1 MDSRKQATDT
11 AKQTKL
17 AAKSSKAT
25 ADQLQIMTEQAKET
39 GRQGQ
44 TLMVF
49 TVVTI
54 IFVRLPP
61 LTRHPEAQL
70 D

>member
-1 MDSRKQATDT
+1 MDARKQAADT

-17 AAKSSKAT
+17 AADNSKVT
-25 ADQLQIMTEQAKET
+25 AGQLRIMTKQANET

-54 IFVRLPP
+54 IFVRLTTPWP
-61 LTRHPEAQL
+61 LSQNSR
-70 D
+70 